1 MVDYN
6 NAEQKVLGSMSG
18 ATVFSSVDLNEEYV
32 FVLAMPGDT
41 DNYHETRMS
50 VDKKTGEVSDF
61 FPRDIKKYNNACKTR
76 MIKKPAI
83 AAPILKR

>member
-1 MVDYN
+1 MIGYKD
-6 NAEQKVLGSMSG
+6 AEQKVLKSFSN
-18 ATVFSSVDLNEEYV
+18 ATVFSSVDLDEEYV
-32 FVLAMPGDT
+32 FVLALSGDA

-50 VDKKTGEVSDF
+50 VDKKTGKVSDF
-61 FPRDIKKYNNACKTR
+61 FPRDIKRYNNTCKTR